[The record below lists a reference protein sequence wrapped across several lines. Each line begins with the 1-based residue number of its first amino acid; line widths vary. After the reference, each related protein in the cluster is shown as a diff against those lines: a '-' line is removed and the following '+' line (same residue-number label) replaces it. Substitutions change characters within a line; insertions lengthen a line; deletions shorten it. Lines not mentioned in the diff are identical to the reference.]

1 MLRKRLIATVSGVIV
16 AGALIVGCSSG
27 EATTNNGTT
36 STHSTKIAISGSTS
50 VGPLLENEAEEF
62 EANNSN
68 VTIEINQ
75 TGSSSGIK
83 DTKNG
88 TSEIGMSSRELTTE
102 EAEGLGE
109 VTVAVDGI
117 AVVVNKNNPVQ
128 NLTLEQV
135 KDIFTGKITN
145 WKEVGGEDA
154 PIVVVS
160 RESGSGTRGAF
171 EEILGYKETET
182 VKTAL
187 INNSTGSTKSVV
199 EGNENA
205 IGYMS
210 IGYVDNAI
218 SAVSIDGVGATSEN
232 VKSGDYKIQRPFLL
246 VYKEDSLSQQGQ
258 EFIDFILSDEGQ
270 KIVSEENLVTVD

>member
-1 MLRKRLIATVSGVIV
+1 MLRKRLIATVSVAIV
-16 AGALIVGCSSG
+16 AGALIIGCGSSK
-27 EATTNNGTT
+27 ATVNDGATPA
-36 STHSTKIAISGSTS
+36 HSAKIAISGSTS
-50 VGPLLENEAEEF
+50 VGPLVENEAEEF
-62 EANNSN
+62 ESNNPN
-68 VTIEINQ
+68 VTIETNQ

-88 TSEIGMSSRELTTE
+88 TSEIGMSSRELTSE
-102 EAEGLGE
+102 EAEGLDE
-109 VTVAVDGI
+109 VTVAVDCI
-117 AVVVNKNNPVQ
+117 AVVVNKDNPVQ

-187 INNSTGSTKSVV
+187 INNSTGSTKAVV

-210 IGYVDNAI
+210 VGYVDNTI
-218 SAVSIDGVGATSEN
+218 SAVSIDRVEATSDN

-246 VYKEDSLSQQGQ
+246 VYKEGSLSEEGQ
-258 EFIDFILSDEGQ
+258 EFIDFILSEEGQ